1 MLKIRHVPLF
11 TPEGGGIGGT
21 QYLRQKKKKMKKM
34 KRRKLKIK
42 KRENWPKI

>member
-1 MLKIRHVPLF
+1 MLKIRHDPLF

-21 QYLRQKKKKMKKM
+21 QKRQKKKKMKKM
-34 KRRKLKIK
+34 KRRKRKIK